1 MNRKILSRP
10 DTEEKRLLTR
20 RGGFQVFERKELPY
34 LIATILL
41 QKLPE
46 GKRNMAEC
54 EKVLA
59 ETIAALKL
67 VTLDS
72 SELQQ

>member
-1 MNRKILSRP
+1 M
-10 DTEEKRLLTR
+10 
-20 RGGFQVFERKELPY
+20 FERKELPY

-46 GKRNMAEC
+46 EKRNIAEC
-54 EKVLA
+54 EKVLTEA
-59 ETIAALKL
+59 IAALKL

>member
-1 MNRKILSRP
+1 M
-10 DTEEKRLLTR
+10 
-20 RGGFQVFERKELPY
+20 FERKELPY
-34 LIATILL
+34 LIAAMLL

-46 GKRNMAEC
+46 EKRNIAEC

-59 ETIAALKL
+59 EAIAALKL

>member
-1 MNRKILSRP
+1 M
-10 DTEEKRLLTR
+10 
-20 RGGFQVFERKELPY
+20 FERKELPY
-34 LIATILL
+34 LIAAMLL

-72 SELQQ
+72 PELQQ

>member
-1 MNRKILSRP
+1 M
-10 DTEEKRLLTR
+10 
-20 RGGFQVFERKELPY
+20 FERRELPY
-34 LIATILL
+34 LIAAMLL

-46 GKRNMAEC
+46 EKHNIAEC

-59 ETIAALKL
+59 EAMAALKL

-72 SELQQ
+72 LESQ

>member
-1 MNRKILSRP
+1 MNRKTLSRP

-34 LIATILL
+34 LIAAMLL
-41 QKLPE
+41 QELPE
-46 GKRNMAEC
+46 EKRNIAEC

>member
-1 MNRKILSRP
+1 M
-10 DTEEKRLLTR
+10 
-20 RGGFQVFERKELPY
+20 FERREPPY
-34 LIATILL
+34 LIAAMLL

-46 GKRNMAEC
+46 EKRNIAEC

-59 ETIAALKL
+59 EAMATLKL

-72 SELQQ
+72 LESQ

>member
-1 MNRKILSRP
+1 M
-10 DTEEKRLLTR
+10 
-20 RGGFQVFERKELPY
+20 FERRELPY
-34 LIATILL
+34 LIAAMLL

-46 GKRNMAEC
+46 EKRNIAEC

-72 SELQQ
+72 LESQ